1 MLKRGPKIGVSSQII
16 DWLEL
21 IHDLARAKLRGG
33 SWRACSFITRKW
45 YFHYEFLLVSL
56 RVILSP
62 NGSDW
67 SELALAIL
75 PNIDESRNI
84 PTVTLPFPLTVSK

>member
-1 MLKRGPKIGVSSQII
+1 MGVSSQII

-33 SWRACSFITRKW
+33 SWRTCSFITRKW

-56 RVILSP
+56 RVNLSP